1 MQPLFRIFCSF
12 VFFFCVSRNLKLRMV
27 TIRVNLKECWR
38 REDLCRTQRWS
49 ILEYIFLASY
59 RDLTSNPFIC
69 KKKIEINRYAVWLW
83 PGWLKNPK
91 NIQLTAP
98 RTAAIPL
105 QFKHDSQHR
114 RTQIAVISH
123 HMMWCTKHR
132 DVSQTPLSK
141 HISYVVM
148 LLYTKGIWL
157 KSLSAAPE
165 SVPHPHFPAS
175 TKEQEQRIIDIRLL
189 FHNDH

>member
-12 VFFFCVSRNLKLRMV
+12 VFFFF
-27 TIRVNLKECWR
+27 
-38 REDLCRTQRWS
+38 LCFSQ
-49 ILEYIFLASY
+49 LE
-59 RDLTSNPFIC
+59 TSNGHDSCEFERMLKTRGFMSNSTMEHFGIYILGIIQRSHI
-69 KKKIEINRYAVWLW
+69 KSVYMQKINRYAVWLW